1 MRYRRFGKTN
11 LRLSVLSLGTM
22 RCLASPEVAAETVG
36 AAIAAGVN
44 HLETAQGYGES
55 ERYLGAALAQRPEAR
70 SQLYVTTKVS
80 PMPERATMERAIA
93 VSLERLGLDYIDCLA
108 IHGLN
113 TPEHLAWVTDLEGC
127 MAAVRAAIAAG
138 RVGHSLF
145 VPNPAPEAIA
155 PRPASTSGFYCAS
168 SLLEQPRSLKSSGR
182 RFDRNSRNARRSASS
197 AS

>member
-80 PMPERATMERAIA
+80 PTPERATMERAIA
-93 VSLERLGLDYIDCLA
+93 VSLERLGLDYALASTQPPSIDA
-108 IHGLN
+108 IN
-113 TPEHLAWVTDLEGC
+113 Q
-127 MAAVRAAIAAG
+127 AVRIFSDAG
-138 RVGHSLF
+138 L
-145 VPNPAPEAIA
+145 
-155 PRPASTSGFYCAS
+155 
-168 SLLEQPRSLKSSGR
+168 
-182 RFDRNSRNARRSASS
+182 SAS
-197 AS
+197 